1 MAMGSFG
8 LLAARIGPGPHL
20 RFVPS
25 LPGNVDP
32 DEFTYFH
39 EGIAHE
45 EMSRC
50 LRLLLVD
57 FRTQFVHVCHA
68 TASLTIAA
76 GSRVVV

>member
-20 RFVPS
+20 RFAPS
-25 LPGNVDP
+25 LPGNIDP

-57 FRTQFVHVCHA
+57 FCTFVHVCYA
-68 TASLTIAA
+68 TASPTAA
-76 GSRVVV
+76 AAL